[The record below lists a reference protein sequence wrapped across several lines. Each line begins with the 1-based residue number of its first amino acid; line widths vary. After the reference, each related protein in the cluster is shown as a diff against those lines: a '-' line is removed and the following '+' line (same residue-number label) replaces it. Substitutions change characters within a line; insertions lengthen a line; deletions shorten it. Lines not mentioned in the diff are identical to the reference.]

1 MKVFLF
7 LLILVFLHRRSW
19 RSPRYAFRIFYKKV
33 MEDLE
38 RSDQEVLD
46 KEKVIITIVYFT

>member
-38 RSDQEVLD
+38 MSDQEVLD
-46 KEKVIITIVYFT
+46 KEKVLITIVYIT